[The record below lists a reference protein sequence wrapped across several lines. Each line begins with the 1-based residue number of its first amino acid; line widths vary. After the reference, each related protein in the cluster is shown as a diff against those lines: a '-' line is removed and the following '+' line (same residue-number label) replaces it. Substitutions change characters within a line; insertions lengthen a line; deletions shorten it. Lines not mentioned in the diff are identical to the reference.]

1 MCLTNVF
8 KNIHSQE
15 YLFKVPGFSSGFS
28 ESYYQIIFYLIQRA
42 FLVIVH
48 QQKKKK
54 LTHRSLWEDYAFQRN
69 QNQARLGRK

>member
-8 KNIHSQE
+8 KNIQSQE

-54 LTHRSLWEDYAFQRN
+54 N
-69 QNQARLGRK
+69 